1 MKINVEVDCTPEE
14 ARRLFGLPDLEPLHD
29 IYLSRVKELMAKGI
43 TPDLVEGMVKNWA
56 PMGEAGLGLV
66 QSLIGQFG
74 GSILGGGKKA
84 AGDDKP
90 TSPRGRKS

>member
-74 GSILGGGKKA
+74 GSILGGKKA